1 MTILD
6 KNKTEMN
13 KLDKNRTKM
22 TKYQTDT
29 EQKETYQT
37 KRNGRIKQIHLA
49 RRKHKCRHKNK
60 ALNKTHYTSAAQVK
74 LFIIIMIS

>member
-13 KLDKNRTKM
+13 KLDKNRTKI
-22 TKYQTDT
+22 TIYQTDT
-29 EQKETYQT
+29 EQKETSD
-37 KRNGRIKQIHLA
+37 KKNGRIKQIHLA
-49 RRKHKCRHKNK
+49 RRKHKCRRKNK

-74 LFIIIMIS
+74 LLIIIMIS

>member
-22 TKYQTDT
+22 TIYQTDT
-29 EQKETYQT
+29 EQKETSDKKKWQ
-37 KRNGRIKQIHLA
+37 
-49 RRKHKCRHKNK
+49 
-60 ALNKTHYTSAAQVK
+60 NKTDTFSQT
-74 LFIIIMIS
+74 